1 MLYFDNGVNER
12 AYDSIKLRLAAYY
25 YNRIPEGSLSTKDIV
40 YLAGSIP
47 DFEKAAREPRWIYP
61 GAWQVDDSIGTTWGY
76 TDGMK
81 YRSAAAIIQELVDIA
96 SKGGNLLLNI
106 SPKGDGS
113 IPREQQVILKQIG
126 AWLKVNGEAINGSTP
141 LRVYGEGPSVPKDAP
156 PDWRGGSTA
165 QPTPM
170 PPKRMPTYTAQD
182 VRYTKNNGALY
193 VTGMAPAATASLNE
207 LSSTK
212 TQVNRVTLLATDQPL
227 TFQQTPEALTIN
239 LGPNVPAPYVL
250 KIEGTQNLSA

>member
-1 MLYFDNGVNER
+1 M
-12 AYDSIKLRLAAYY
+12 
-25 YNRIPEGSLSTKDIV
+25 
-40 YLAGSIP
+40 
-47 DFEKAAREPRWIYP
+47 
-61 GAWQVDDSIGTTWGY
+61 DDSIGTTWGY

-81 YRSAAAIIQELVDIA
+81 YRSTAAIIQELVDIA

-141 LRVYGEGPSVPKDAP
+141 FRVYGEGPSVPKDAP

-212 TQVNRVTLLATDQPL
+212 AQVSRVTLLATGQL
-227 TFQQTPEALTIN
+227 LIFQQTPEALTIN